1 MICNTIGLT
10 ADSFE
15 TLYVHGGAEV
25 PEVYGSIN
33 YAHPIFYSLKTLT
46 GATSYSFMGYPEPLK
61 SYEISGNLVQ
71 NDTPTPTSP
80 IYPQECGDN
89 EYSDNLLKN
98 GTYTD
103 TLDLST
109 GLETLVNERIVLT
122 GNENINYYGRY
133 GRLNLPHFYIDFGA
147 EHNIDTGCGS
157 LLCTHYASSDEEMG
171 IGDFCCRYQVRLV
184 NKANVNRIYFV
195 DSRFTALSQFVSYVR
210 NQYESGTPIVIQK
223 IRDETHTKTIN
234 IPEGLS
240 GYVYGYSNQ
249 DGTPSP
255 VNVIEIQN
263 NSFNYYKIPIT
274 CGGETKNIYLT
285 EPLLKIGNYADVVNS
300 DGTVTRRIR
309 KRVLTGEETI
319 DENAGRYIVRAGLSS
334 SVNYIG
340 KCTHF
345 VNKSTGTVAWFDNK
359 FSIESV
365 NIFFG
370 VLEMFDSIAAFRQLL
385 TDSYAAGNP
394 VTVWYVLTTPTTET
408 ITSPAVIPITG
419 SNTLSID
426 TTLAPSSVSITG
438 HVKPTSG

>member
-46 GATSYSFMGYPEPLK
+46 GATSYSFKGYPSPLK
-61 SYEISGNLVQ
+61 SYEIGGNMVQ
-71 NDTPTPTSP
+71 NGTPTPTAP
-80 IYPQECGDN
+80 IYPQECGDRTV
-89 EYSDNLLKN
+89 NLWNPSLPEIKRIFEIEPGKMYKAAKN
-98 GTYTD
+98 PP
-103 TLDLST
+103 
-109 GLETLVNERIVLT
+109 LT
-122 GNENINYYGRY
+122 GRIDLTIYDADMNIITSNYAALWSGISLGGYSGQKYAEVSLTYG
-133 GRLNLPHFYIDFGA
+133 
-147 EHNIDTGCGS
+147 
-157 LLCTHYASSDEEMG
+157 
-171 IGDFCCRYQVRLV
+171 
-184 NKANVNRIYFV
+184 
-195 DSRFTALSQFVSYVR
+195 
-210 NQYESGTPIVIQK
+210 SGTQ
-223 IRDETHTKTIN
+223 N
-234 IPEGLS
+234 PEK
-240 GYVYGYSNQ
+240 YVYFGEGTGNNNIGADIPYGYQ
-249 DGTPSP
+249 
-255 VNVIEIQN
+255 
-263 NSFNYYKIPIT
+263 IPIT

>member
-46 GATSYSFMGYPEPLK
+46 GATSYSFKGYPSPLK
-61 SYEISGNLVQ
+61 SYEIGGNMVQ
-71 NDTPTPTSP
+71 TGTPTPTSP
-80 IYPQECGDN
+80 IYPQECGELEENVAIIDSRSDTVTNFYYTDVRLSN
-89 EYSDNLLKN
+89 ELPA
-98 GTYTD
+98 GTYTVSF
-103 TLDLST
+103 TMNSKT
-109 GLETLVNERIVLT
+109 QNVT
-122 GNENINYYGRY
+122 
-133 GRLNLPHFYIDFGA
+133 
-147 EHNIDTGCGS
+147 
-157 LLCTHYASSDEEMG
+157 ASSLG
-171 IGDFCCRYQVRLV
+171 RGNKTTYQADVV
-184 NKANVNRIYFV
+184 
-195 DSRFTALSQFVSYVR
+195 
-210 NQYESGTPIVIQK
+210 QYQIQNAPAD
-223 IRDETHTKTIN
+223 INKTITLN
-234 IPEGLS
+234 SNACIWARFLRSATPATFSYDVSKIAIVS
-240 GYVYGYSNQ
+240 GNKPYGQ
-249 DGTPSP
+249 
-255 VNVIEIQN
+255 
-263 NSFNYYKIPIT
+263 YKIPIT
-274 CGGETKNIYLT
+274 CGGETKNIYLD
-285 EPLLKIGNYADVVNS
+285 EPLRKIGNYADVVNS